1 MTLLFLIAYRA
12 LDVLTWLLIA
22 VALLSWFPIDP
33 RNRWI
38 RLLHSITDPILHP
51 IRALVPTLGGF
62 SFDIIIAV
70 ILLQLIQRV
79 LLQALVG
86 AP

>member
-1 MTLLFLIAYRA
+1 MPLLFLIAYRA
-12 LDVLTWLLIA
+12 FDVLIWLLIA

-38 RLLHSITDPILHP
+38 RLLHAITDPILHP
-51 IRALVPTLGGF
+51 IRLLVPPIGGF

-70 ILLQLIQRV
+70 LLLSLIQRV
-79 LLQALVG
+79 FLQALMH
-86 AP
+86 